1 MTIRTTAKES
11 FDLYEGYVED
21 TADPKKSQRVKVR
34 VVGVHEYEGEGEN
47 RVGVP
52 PTEDLP
58 WFSVMMPITH
68 SGGVFTQA
76 SSHNLKKGHLV
87 IVKFIGGD
95 TTKGLVVGVGQTGIA
110 CASEEKPDS
119 TGSEVKPLEG
129 TVITN
134 EEEGTIPDPA
144 NHVPSLTDCVDGGTL
159 PLGRLGTEQS
169 SDSGNGLREEASVA
183 NPQGTFT
190 VTRASVDCPENPS
203 SAVENVLAEFFATLQ
218 HTNGNI
224 GSYYVSKFSRRVFDL
239 KSVADGY
246 ISRVKKIIAA
256 ALTRIAGEMMAMLRK
271 AVKALM
277 KAILAP
283 LPGIL
288 TPVTEWFNQML
299 ERIGCSIMDISGR
312 MEKFAENIL
321 MGYVGNIVN
330 WSMCQVK
337 RFTDS
342 IFGNILNEITGMI
355 NSLFGGIGKVLGAIG
370 GALDVIGGGLAGI
383 MKMLGISCS
392 GKKKCAD
399 PKKKD
404 SKRGSYEGLKGGF
417 NTLDELLADLEE
429 GNHLPIDSY
438 CGDATTDPE
447 PKTEVGIWGPT
458 VPDSGSGG
466 GDGGDVVD
474 GDING
479 IDYEDIAKAI
489 CNARTFKVL
498 DIPETEAVHE
508 GDPAYVKVVR
518 GGDTS
523 TTSSFTYRTQD
534 GTAKATETYCPTNGY
549 IGFGIGETEKIIEVK
564 TLNNGVRDGSKY
576 FFMKIQHDGC
586 GKVLKDVARIWIK
599 DPLAIKDIPTL
610 TVPDVG
616 LVSSAPNIST
626 TNPVY
631 YLTSDKEVVY
641 EGAEVT
647 FKLET
652 ENVSNGTVINY
663 TIGRESTGITYG
675 DIEYVIEDGVKSW
688 VTGETDLQRSFT
700 VNDKKAEVTIKLL
713 DDGIVED
720 TNQVAEQL
728 YIELN
733 NLSTTK
739 GVAVLDAIQ
748 QVADPSGRTVTI
760 TPDRASVREGG
771 SIKYQITTT
780 NFDQGELLAYT
791 IFGTNITASDIK
803 EPLNGNLYVENNQAE
818 IVINVLEDNTVED
831 QENLIF
837 SIDEYGAQATV
848 IISLDQETP
857 AEGETDIP
865 IIDDDPE
872 FDFPIINPDTGGIID
887 IEVKRSGRRYISKPF
902 ITLESNVGYG
912 AYVEPILNSEGYLS
926 RVRVLNGGFGYTGQ
940 TKPSNTVCQLVNIFL
955 TNVGGFYTA
964 PPRVLVDGVSGI
976 ARATISAQ
984 GWVTG
989 IELIRKDMQYPYVP
1003 KVEIFGS
1010 NGFGARAIAD
1020 LQCVPAEES
1029 NLILQG
1035 LAADPANYVD
1045 CP

>member
-1 MTIRTTAKES
+1 MTIRTTAKEA
-11 FDLYEGYVED
+11 FDLYEGIVED
-21 TADPKKSQRVKVR
+21 TKDPKKGSRVR
-34 VVGVHEYEGEGEN
+34 VRVIGVHEYEGEGDD

-52 PTEDLP
+52 PTKDLP
-58 WFSVMMPITH
+58 WFEVGMPVTA
-68 SGGVFTQA
+68 SGGAFT
-76 SSHNLKKGHLV
+76 SSNSHNLKKGHRV
-87 IVKFIGGD
+87 IVKFLGGD
-95 TTKGLVVGVGQTGIA
+95 VTQGIVLLSASQGVA
-110 CASEEKPDS
+110 CASDEKPAS
-119 TGSEVKPLEG
+119 TGDKVIPLSKVIIQDEDDG
-129 TVITN
+129 TD
-134 EEEGTIPDPA
+134 PDPA
-144 NHVPSLTDCVDGGTL
+144 NHVPSETKCVDGGTL
-159 PLGRLGTEQS
+159 PLGRLATEFG
-169 SDSGNGLREEASVA
+169 SDSANGLRDEASIA

-190 VTRASVDCPENPS
+190 VRRASVDCPENPS
-203 SAVENVLAEFFATLQ
+203 SAVENILSEFFATLQ

-224 GSYYVSKFSRRVFDL
+224 GSYYISKYSRRLFDL
-239 KSVADGY
+239 KDVATGY
-246 ISRVKKIIAA
+246 IDRVKKIISAA
-256 ALTRIAGEMMAMLRK
+256 MTRIAGELMAMLRK

-299 ERIGCSIMDISGR
+299 ERIGCSMMDIGDR
-312 MEKFAENIL
+312 MMKFAENIL

-383 MKMLGISCS
+383 LKMLGISCT
-392 GKKKCAD
+392 GKKKCAN
-399 PKKKD
+399 PKKVD

-417 NTLDELLADLEE
+417 NTLDELLAALES

-447 PKTEVGIWGPT
+447 PTTEVGIWGPT
-458 VPDSGSGG
+458 VPDSGT
-466 GDGGDVVD
+466 DGGTTDVVD

-479 IDYEDIAKAI
+479 IDYEDIASAI

-508 GDPAYVKVVR
+508 GDTAYVRVVR

-534 GTAKATETYCPTNGY
+534 GTARATETYCPTNGY
-549 IGFGIGETEKIIEVK
+549 IGFGVGETEKTIEVK

-576 FFMKIQHDGC
+576 FFMKIKHDGC

-599 DPLAIKDIPTL
+599 DPLAIQDVPTI
-610 TVPDVG
+610 TVPDIG
-616 LVSSAPNIST
+616 LVSTGPTITT

-631 YLTSDKEVVY
+631 HLSSDKEVVY

-647 FKLET
+647 FRLDT
-652 ENVSNGTVINY
+652 SNVSDGTTVNY
-663 TIGRESTGITYG
+663 TIGRETTGITYS
-675 DIEYVIEDGVKSW
+675 DLEYVIESGEKSW
-688 VTGETDLQRSFT
+688 ITGETDMLRSFT
-700 VNDKKAEVTIKLL
+700 IENGKAEVTIKLL
-713 DDGIVED
+713 DDGVVED

-733 NLSTTK
+733 NLSTSK

-748 QVADPSGRTVTI
+748 GVADPSTRTVTI

-771 SIKYQITTT
+771 AVRYVITTT
-780 NFDQGELLAYT
+780 NFDQGELLTYT
-791 IFGTNITASDIK
+791 IFGTNITQSDIK
-803 EPLNGNLYVENNQAE
+803 EPLTGNLYIEENRAE
-818 IVINVLEDNTVED
+818 MIVNVLEDNTVED
-831 QENLIF
+831 QENMIF

-848 IISLDQETP
+848 VISMEQETP
-857 AEGETDIP
+857 SEGETNIDIPDDAPEFDYP
-865 IIDDDPE
+865 IIDS
-872 FDFPIINPDTGGIID
+872 DTGGIID
-887 IEVKRSGRRYISKPF
+887 IEVKKSGRRYISKPF

-912 AYVEPILNSEGYLS
+912 AYVEPIINSQGYLS
-926 RVRVLNGGFGYTGQ
+926 RVRVINPGFGYTGQ
-940 TKPSNTVCQLVNIFL
+940 TRPDTTVCQLVNIFL
-955 TNVGGFYTA
+955 TNVGGLYTEA
-964 PPRVLVDGVSGI
+964 PRVLVDGASGI

-984 GWVTG
+984 GYVTG
-989 IELIRKDMQYPYVP
+989 VELIRKDMQYTYTP
-1003 KVEIFGS
+1003 KIQIFGG
-1010 NGFGARAIAD
+1010 NGFGAKAIAD

-1029 NLILQG
+1029 NLIIQG